1 LKTFLHVVL
10 GIFVAAVLA
19 LVGFVIWAE
28 RRPSIAEIS
37 TPQASSFDKA
47 AIARGATLVVMG
59 DCAQCH
65 TAAGGEPLAGGYP
78 LPTPFGTI
86 YGSNIT
92 PDPQTGIGGW
102 SEAAFARA
110 MREGI
115 SRDGSYLYPAFPYPH
130 FTLVSDQ
137 DIQAIYAFLM
147 TRPPVHNAV
156 PAPQLPFP
164 LNIRLAMAGWNL
176 LFFEPGRFKPVT
188 GQSEAWNRGAYI
200 AEGLG
205 HCGACHTPL
214 NPLGAEIRQRRYAG
228 GAAEGWDAPALNA
241 ASPAPIPWTEQQLRA
256 YFNTGFAA
264 DHGMAAGPM
273 MGVTADLQNLPEADV
288 TALATYIASFAPAA
302 SATNTAAANAA
313 AEKTAYEVTTAQG
326 MEQKGPAKTGEAVF
340 ASACASCH
348 FEGGSQ
354 PFYRPVPLALSSV
367 VNAPTPRNLIQ
378 IVMNGIEPPPGG
390 RGHWMPPFG
399 AALTDQQIAQVA
411 NYARSRFSSKPAW
424 ADTAKL
430 VGEIR
435 KDSGS

>member
-1 LKTFLHVVL
+1 LKLFLHAVV
-10 GIFVAAVLA
+10 GVFVAAVLA
-19 LVGFVIWAE
+19 VVGLAIWAARE
-28 RRPSIAEIS
+28 PSIAEIP

-47 AIARGATLVVMG
+47 TIARGATLVVMG
-59 DCAQCH
+59 DCAECH

-92 PDPQTGIGGW
+92 PDPQTGIGRW

-110 MREGI
+110 MRQGI

-176 LFFEPGRFKPVT
+176 LFFEPGRFKPVS
-188 GQSEAWNRGAYI
+188 GRSEAWNRGAYI

-214 NPLGAEIRQRRYAG
+214 NLLGAEIRQKQYAG

-241 ASPAPIPWTEQQLRA
+241 ASPAPVPWTEQQLQA
-256 YFNTGFAA
+256 YFKTGFAA

-273 MGVTADLQNLPEADV
+273 MGVTDDLRNLPEADV
-288 TALATYIASFAPAA
+288 AALATYIASLAPAV
-302 SATNTAAANAA
+302 SATDTAAANAA
-313 AEKTAYEVTTAQG
+313 AEKTAYQVTTAQT
-326 MEQKGPAKTGEAVF
+326 MEQKGPATTGEAVF
-340 ASACASCH
+340 ASVCASCH

-354 PFYRPVPLALSSV
+354 PFTRPVPLALSSV
-367 VNAPTPRNLIQ
+367 VNAETPRNLIQ
-378 IVMNGIEPPPGG
+378 IVMDGIEPPPGA

-399 AALTDQQIAQVA
+399 AALTDQQIEQVA
-411 NYARSRFSSKPAW
+411 NYVRSHFSSKPAW
-424 ADTAKL
+424 SDTAKA
-430 VGEIR
+430 VEQIR

>member
-1 LKTFLHVVL
+1 LKMFSRFVL
-10 GIFVAAVLA
+10 GIIVLA
-19 LVGFVIWAE
+19 ILAVAGFVVWAGRE
-28 RRPSIAEIS
+28 PSIAEIS
-37 TPQASSFDKA
+37 APKATSFGKA
-47 AIARGATLVVMG
+47 TITRGAALVTMG
-59 DCAQCH
+59 DCAECH
-65 TAAGGEPLAGGYP
+65 TVAGGAPLAGGYP

-92 PDPQTGIGGW
+92 PDPQTGIGRW

-130 FTLVSDQ
+130 FTLVSDR

-147 TRPPVHNAV
+147 TRPPVHNTV

-176 LFFEPGRFKPVT
+176 LFFEPGRFKPVS

-214 NPLGAEIRQRRYAG
+214 NLLGAEIKQSRYAG

-241 ASPAPIPWTEQQLRA
+241 ESPAPIPWTEEQLQT
-256 YFNTGFAA
+256 YFSTGFAA

-273 MGVTADLQNLPEADV
+273 MGVSTDLQSLPEADL

-302 SATNTAAANAA
+302 SATRTAEATAAAQ
-313 AEKTAYEVTTAQG
+313 KTTYLVTTAQA
-326 MEQKGPAKTGEAVF
+326 MEQKGPATSGEAIF

-348 FEGGSQ
+348 FEGGNQ

-367 VNAPTPRNLIQ
+367 VNEPTPRNLIQ
-378 IVMNGIEPPPGG
+378 IVIEGIQPPSDAHG
-390 RGHWMPPFG
+390 RRMPPFG
-399 AALTDQQIAQVA
+399 AALTDQQIEQLATYV
-411 NYARSRFSSKPAW
+411 RGHFSSKPAW
-424 ADTAKL
+424 PDVAKL
-430 VGEIR
+430 VGPIR

>member
-1 LKTFLHVVL
+1 LRIFLRVVL
-10 GIFVAAVLA
+10 GLFVVAVLA
-19 LVGFVIWAE
+19 VAGFVIWAE
-28 RRPSIAEIS
+28 REPAIAEIPTS
-37 TPQASSFDKA
+37 QASGFDKA
-47 AIARGATLVVMG
+47 TIARGATLVVMG

-92 PDPQTGIGGW
+92 PDPQTGIGRW

-110 MREGI
+110 MRQGL

-130 FTLVSDQ
+130 FTLASDQ

-164 LNIRLAMAGWNL
+164 LNIRLLMAGWNL
-176 LFFEPGRFKPVT
+176 LFLEPGRFKPVS

-214 NPLGAEIRQRRYAG
+214 NLLGAEIAQRRYAG
-228 GAAEGWDAPALNA
+228 GEAEGWDAPALNA
-241 ASPAPIPWTEQQLRA
+241 ASPAPIPWTEQQLQA
-256 YFNTGFAA
+256 YFKTGFAA
-264 DHGMAAGPM
+264 DHGTAAGPM
-273 MGVTADLQNLPEADV
+273 TGVTADLQNLPEADV

-302 SATNTAAANAA
+302 SAANAAEANAA
-313 AEKTAYEVTTAQG
+313 AEKTSYEVTTAQA
-326 MEQKGPAKTGEAVF
+326 MEQKGPATNGEAVF

-378 IVMNGIEPPPGG
+378 IVMDGIQPPPGAH
-390 RGHWMPPFG
+390 GHWMPPFG
-399 AALTDQQIAQVA
+399 TALTDQQIEQVA
-411 NYARSRFSSKPAW
+411 NYVRSRFSSKPAW

>member
-1 LKTFLHVVL
+1 LKIFIRFVL
-10 GIFVAAVLA
+10 GIIVLAILA
-19 LVGFVIWAE
+19 LVGFVVWAARE
-28 RRPSIAEIS
+28 PSIAEIPPPKA
-37 TPQASSFDKA
+37 TSFDKA
-47 AIARGATLVVMG
+47 TIARGATLVTMG
-59 DCAQCH
+59 DCAECH
-65 TAAGGEPLAGGYP
+65 TAAGGAPLAGGYP

-92 PDPQTGIGGW
+92 PDPQTGIGRW

-110 MREGI
+110 MHEGI

-147 TRPPVHNAV
+147 THPPVHNVV

-164 LNIRLAMAGWNL
+164 LNIRLVMAGWNL
-176 LFFEPGRFKPVT
+176 LFFEPGRFKPVS

-214 NPLGAEIRQRRYAG
+214 NLLGAEIKQSRYAG

-241 ASPAPIPWTEQQLRA
+241 KSPAPIPWTEEQLQT

-273 MGVTADLQNLPEADV
+273 MGVSTDLQSLPEADL

-302 SATNTAAANAA
+302 SATRTSEATAAAQ
-313 AEKTAYEVTTAQG
+313 KTTYVVTTAQA
-326 MEQKGPAKTGEAVF
+326 MEQKGPATTGEAIF
-340 ASACASCH
+340 AGACASCH
-348 FEGGSQ
+348 FEGGNQ

-367 VNAPTPRNLIQ
+367 VNEPTPRNLIQ
-378 IVMNGIEPPPGG
+378 IVIEGIQPPPGAH
-390 RGHWMPPFG
+390 RRWMPPFG
-399 AALTDQQIAQVA
+399 TALTDQQIEQVA
-411 NYARSRFSSKPAW
+411 IYVRGHFSSKPAW
-424 ADTAKL
+424 PDIAKL
-430 VGEIR
+430 VEQIR